1 MRSFTPSVSLSET
14 VWLGKPS
21 TAVDSVQVQDNV
33 KTAAERLEEAART
46 RTPCPPLRDLME
58 PDDVESAYAVQ
69 QAVAARRAAAGVRVV
84 GRKIGL
90 TSLAVQEQLG
100 VHQPDF
106 GVLFEDMQFA
116 DGDTVPMARLLQ
128 PRIEAEVAFVLRA
141 DLTQDELSL
150 DDVRDAVGYAV
161 AALEVADSRVAD
173 WRITFADTVADNAS
187 AGVYVLGDDR
197 RTLDEVVPKTVAM
210 RMEVTGQEDSTGTG
224 EACLGDPLLA
234 LQWLALTARNLGD
247 PLRAGQV
254 VLSGALGPMRAV
266 APGASATAE
275 ITGFAPLTIHFS
287 QEAS

>member
-1 MRSFTPSVSLSET
+1 M
-14 VWLGKPS
+14 GKPS